1 MRLSAIVVN
10 YACLLPTIW
19 TLTTFTISILSVC
32 YLFRRFS
39 EHSFLDDAKDLK
51 NFVCS
56 TSLIFSEVLR
66 LNWADHQTGAKG
78 PD

>member
-1 MRLSAIVVN
+1 MRLSVIVVN
-10 YACLLPTIW
+10 YACLLLTIW
-19 TLTTFTISILSVC
+19 TLTTFTIRILSVC
-32 YLFRRFS
+32 YLFRSFS
-39 EHSFLDDAKDLK
+39 ESSFLEGAKDLK
-51 NFVCS
+51 NLVCS